1 MIQSQ
6 NNFCGVLTYVNQT
19 FATNATNRVYFDTR
33 ALGKKWN
40 SARILLQPK
49 SGTAAQA
56 VKLLALSIQ
65 EADDTQASS
74 FSDITGY
81 TGTTNS
87 TAASG
92 EFVIPVG
99 NTTGTASPGAPHVFD
114 VDLKGKKR
122 YIGVLFTMPNATA
135 NSAHIT
141 YELSGGD
148 SAFLANEGGDPFVT
162 TGTGV
167 YVNGPN

>member
-1 MIQSQ
+1 MIQQQ
-6 NNFCGVLTYVNQT
+6 NNFIGVLTYVNQT
-19 FATNATNRVYFDTR
+19 FSTTATTRVYFDTR

-40 SARILLQPK
+40 SARVLVQPK
-49 SGTAAQA
+49 SGTAAQV
-56 VKLLALSIQ
+56 VKMLALSIQ
-65 EADDTQASS
+65 QADDTEATS
-74 FSDITGY
+74 FADITGY

-87 TAASG
+87 TAAAG
-92 EFVIPVG
+92 EFIIPAG

-122 YIGVLFTMPNATA
+122 YIGVVVQLPNATA